1 MTGDLTP
8 KFRLTRWWILA
19 AAGVLLAGLLYAGWY
34 LYQDQRRRM
43 YLRNGREALARSAV
57 VAALSFSEKAVKADP
72 EGVEPCRLM
81 ADALASAK
89 APECVFWRA
98 RVATLEPAKI
108 ENYLAWAQAA
118 LDIGRS
124 DWAAEALTKAP
135 KGAEDRADWQ
145 NLMGGAQTNLGQ
157 FGDAELHFQRAV
169 ELEPAN
175 SVYAV
180 NLASLRLSS
189 PDPAIV
195 GSARQ
200 RLNELSRNPPAGRL
214 ALEALVREA
223 LHSGDLE
230 SARMHSAELEQ
241 LSDQSWNDKLLEL
254 DTFFQTAGFQD
265 RLAKLQRESGTDLGN
280 RVVLI
285 YWMIGHGLARNVT
298 DWLDIGGQ
306 SAPFPLQMALADA
319 FRAQENWRRLREIL
333 EPADW
338 AANDF
343 IRKALLARCQQN
355 EPTFRD
361 RWQEA
366 LRSVQND
373 PEKKFRLGELVS
385 SWGWY
390 ADGSQLLWDVANH
403 STMWRFSALSELWRN
418 GVLEKNAAAM
428 LQVAAE
434 RYHDSPKNTGAKNNY
449 AFLLLLLGIDDSRA
463 EDLAKEAWAEAPQQ
477 PDIVATYAYAAFK
490 EGRTEDGIKAME
502 QISERYRE
510 APEIALY
517 YAALLAAEGQ
527 REEAFRYLARSDGS
541 PVLLP
546 EEQAL
551 AVKIKSEIGQH

>member
-8 KFRLTRWWILA
+8 KFRLARWWIWLA
-19 AAGVLLAGLLYAGWY
+19 GGVLLAGIVYAGSH

-43 YLRNGREALARSAV
+43 YLRNGREALAHSAV
-57 VAALSFSEKAVKADP
+57 MDALAFSEKAVRADP
-72 EGVEPCRLM
+72 QGIEPCRLM
-81 ADALASAK
+81 ADALAAAK

-108 ENYLAWAQAA
+108 ENYLAWAQVA
-118 LDIGRS
+118 LDMGRG
-124 DWAAEALTKAP
+124 DWAVEALTKAP
-135 KGAEDRADWQ
+135 KGAESRADWQ

-157 FGDAELHFQRAV
+157 FGEAELHFEQAV

-175 SVYAV
+175 SLYAV

-189 PDPAIV
+189 PDPTIV
-195 GSARQ
+195 GRARLQ
-200 RLNELSRNPPAGRL
+200 LDELAGSPAAGRF
-214 ALEALVREA
+214 ALEALIREA

-230 SARMHSAELEQ
+230 RARLRSSKLEQ
-241 LSDQSWNDKLLEL
+241 RLDQSWGDKLLEL
-254 DTFFQTAGFQD
+254 DTIFQTAGFQD
-265 RLAKLQRESGTDLGN
+265 RLAKLQQESGTNLGN

-285 YWMIGHGLARNVT
+285 YWMIGHGLAKEVT
-298 DWLDIGGQ
+298 DWLNVGGN
-306 SAPFPLQMALADA
+306 SALIPLQMALADA
-319 FRAQENWRRLREIL
+319 FRAQQNWQRLREIL

-343 IRKALLARCQQN
+343 IRRGLIALCERN

-373 PEKKFRLGELVS
+373 LEKKFRLGGLVS

-390 ADGSQLLWDVANH
+390 AEGSQLLWDVANN
-403 STMWRFSALSELWRN
+403 SPMWRFSALSQLWRN

-428 LQVAAE
+428 LRVATE
-434 RYHDSPKNTGAKNNY
+434 RYHDNPKNTGTKNDY
-449 AFLLLLLGIDDSRA
+449 AFLLLLLGIDESRA
-463 EDLAKEAWAEAPQQ
+463 EDLAKEAWSDAPQQ
-477 PDIVATYAYAAFK
+477 PDIAATYAYAAFK
-490 EGRTEDGIKAME
+490 QGRTEDGIKAMG

-510 APEIALY
+510 EPEIALY
-517 YAALLAAEGQ
+517 YAALLAAEGN
-527 REEAFRYLARSDGS
+527 REEASRYLARSDGS
-541 PVLLP
+541 PALLP

-551 AVKIKSEIGQH
+551 AMKIKSEIEQH

>member
-8 KFRLTRWWILA
+8 KFRLPRWWVLV
-19 AAGVLLAGLLYAGWY
+19 AAGVLLAGLMCVGWY
-34 LYQDQRRRM
+34 FYRDQRRHM

-57 VAALSFSEKAVKADP
+57 IDALAFSEKAVRADP
-72 EGVEPCRLM
+72 QGIEPCRLM
-81 ADALASAK
+81 ADALATAK

-124 DWAAEALTKAP
+124 DWAVEALTKAP
-135 KGAEDRADWQ
+135 KGADTRADWQ
-145 NLMGGAQTNLGQ
+145 NLMGGAQANLGQ
-157 FGDAELHFQRAV
+157 FGEAEVHFERAV

-175 SVYAV
+175 SLYAV

-189 PDPAIV
+189 PDAAIV
-195 GSARQ
+195 GRARQ
-200 RLNELSRNPPAGRL
+200 QLDGLAGSPSTGRF

-223 LHSGDLE
+223 LHSGDVE
-230 SARMHSAELEQ
+230 SARMHSSKLEQ
-241 LSDQSWNDKLLEL
+241 RSDQNWDDKLLEL
-254 DTFFQTAGFQD
+254 DTVFQTAGFQD
-265 RLAKLQRESGTDLGN
+265 RLGKLQRESGTDLGN

-285 YWMIGHGLARNVT
+285 YWMIGHGLAKDVT
-298 DWLDIGGQ
+298 DWLDIGSN

-319 FRAQENWRRLREIL
+319 FRAQQKWQRLREML

-343 IRKALLARCQQN
+343 IRRALIALCERN

-373 PEKKFRLGELVS
+373 LEKKFRLGELVS
-385 SWGWY
+385 SFGWY
-390 ADGSQLLWDVANH
+390 AEAAQLLWDVANN
-403 STMWRFSALSELWRN
+403 SPIWRFSALSQLWRN

-428 LQVAAE
+428 LRVATE
-434 RYHDSPKNTGAKNNY
+434 RYHDNPKNTGAKNDY
-449 AFLLLLLGIDDSRA
+449 AFLLLLLGIDESRA
-463 EDLAKEAWAEAPQQ
+463 EDLAKEAWSEAPQQ
-477 PDIVATYAYAAFK
+477 PDIAATYAYAAFK
-490 EGRTEDGIKAME
+490 EGRTEDGLKAMG
-502 QISERYRE
+502 QISERYRDE
-510 APEIALY
+510 PEIALY
-517 YAALLAAEGQ
+517 YAALLAAEGH
-527 REEAFRYLARSDGS
+527 REEASRYLARSDGS
-541 PVLLP
+541 PALLP

-551 AVKIKSEIGQH
+551 AMKVKSEIEQH